1 MKLIKPL
8 RMSLLHQ
15 VYRRDRRYHMG
26 IAALALVPLRGQACL
41 LTEMELWKLA
51 EEQLLGVTLDA
62 AIPKACP
69 EFLVSGNAYGH
80 YCASGKAVCEVAV
93 SVGGLEKRLRVTGN
107 RYWSG
112 NAPTAAQPFEELS
125 LDWAQTYGGAEFAE
139 NPLGK
144 GIARADETQPLPNLE
159 PLDQCLRTPDEPGVP
174 INLGMVDSN
183 WPQRYR
189 LADDYDQRWL
199 EEDYPGF
206 SRNIDWHYF
215 NGAQPDQWFEGL
227 NEFPGG
233 AHYRLQNLHPEHA
246 DLSGH
251 LPAVRARCFLRR
263 NMLDNRNTE
272 EVPLRLTTVWF
283 IPHCERAI
291 LIFNGSVPC
300 SSFDGND
307 IACLL
312 LAADDLEAPRD
323 MEYFHGV
330 LERRLEPQYSV
341 ENALNDAELIP
352 APLIG
357 SGLEAFAPQNL
368 PSNALMERLNL
379 RAAAEREKLIAHL
392 ATLPKTAAT
401 PVVQLPE
408 PVVLTATA
416 PPAPENIS
424 TFIKAHEQIRKD
436 AETRLQTAIDDLRV
450 REAKAKAL
458 NPPQID
464 ESAKPNPR
472 KPRQVVEKLR
482 QELRDERAS
491 QRIPAEQRQQMEA
504 VLDSGGAQLQSTL
517 TLAGHLLDAQ
527 PQLDALTS
535 QNLRQLIQDYLR
547 QGLPLAALELAGANL
562 AGMDLRGADL
572 SGADLDSANLTACNL
587 AAANLQG
594 TLLTRANLTHAN
606 LEECKLADANLGL
619 AQARQAS
626 LRGADLSRVCLEQS
640 NLSDC
645 DLSKTTLRDV
655 RLKDAKLIN
664 LNLTQAKVENLFLEG
679 AELEQLCL
687 HQAQIDNLAF
697 YGCTL
702 RDVDFSQAHIR
713 GLTLIETDASHGIS
727 FQAAQIRKSSFIG
740 ASNLSFADFSAC
752 EMEEVCLRNTRL
764 EGADF
769 TFSHLRQTD
778 LSDTDLRSSRLDH
791 ADLDGNLL
799 IRSDL
804 RGASIRNASLVSS
817 ILQGALLAEA
827 DLSNSNLFRADFG
840 EVLLDST
847 TRLEG
852 CYQERIKWLPR
863 RLPDFAEGQA

>member
-15 VYRRDRRYHMG
+15 VYRRDRHYHMG

-41 LTEMELWKLA
+41 LTEMELWKVA
-51 EEQLLGVTLDA
+51 QEQLPGVTLDA

-69 EFLVSGNAYGH
+69 EFFVNGIVYGQ
-80 YCASGKAVCEVAV
+80 YCARGEATCEVAV
-93 SVGGLEKRLRVTGN
+93 SVGALEKRLRVTGD
-107 RYWSG
+107 RFWSG
-112 NAPTAAQPFEELS
+112 NAATAAQPFEELA
-125 LDWAQTYGGAEFAE
+125 LDWAHTYGGPAFAE

-144 GIARADETQPLPNLE
+144 GCPLDAEDQPLPNLE
-159 PLDQCLRTPDEPGVP
+159 PLEQCLRSPEETGVP
-174 INLGMVDSN
+174 ISLGMVDSN

-206 SRNIDWHYF
+206 SRNTDWRYF

-227 NEFPGG
+227 SEIPGG
-233 AHYRLQNLHPEHA
+233 THYQFLHLHPEHA
-246 DLSGH
+246 ALDGH
-251 LPAVRARCFLRR
+251 LPAVQARCFLRR
-263 NMLDNRNTE
+263 GTLDNQTTE
-272 EVPLRLTTVWF
+272 QVPLCLTTVWF

-291 LIFNGSVPC
+291 LIFNGSTPC
-300 SSFDGND
+300 ASFDGND
-307 IACLL
+307 IACML
-312 LAADDLEAPRD
+312 LAADDPQAPRAP
-323 MEYFHGV
+323 EYFHEV

-341 ENALNDAELIP
+341 ENALNDAELMP
-352 APLIG
+352 AELIG
-357 SGLEAFAPQNL
+357 PGLEALAPQIS
-368 PSNALMERLNL
+368 PSNALMERLNQ

-401 PVVQLPE
+401 PVVALPE
-408 PVVLTATA
+408 PVVLAAVA
-416 PPAPENIS
+416 PPAPENVS
-424 TFIKAHEQIRKD
+424 AFIKAHEQTRKD
-436 AETRLQTAIDDLRV
+436 AEAKLQTAMDDLRV
-450 REAKAKAL
+450 REAQVKAL
-458 NPPQID
+458 NPPPST

-472 KPRQVVEKLR
+472 KPRQMVEKLR
-482 QELRDERAS
+482 RELHDERTS
-491 QRIPAEQRQQMEA
+491 QFMPAEQRQQMEA
-504 VLDSGGAQLQSTL
+504 VLDSSGTQLESTL
-517 TLAGHLLDAQ
+517 TLAGHLLEAQ
-527 PQLDALTS
+527 PPLDALAS

-547 QGLPLAALELAGANL
+547 DGLPLGSLELAGANL
-562 AGMDLRGADL
+562 AGMDLHDADL
-572 SGADLDSANLTACNL
+572 SGADLDSADLSGCNL
-587 AAANLQG
+587 AGANLQSA
-594 TLLTRANLTHAN
+594 LLTRANLTHAN
-606 LEECKLADANLGL
+606 LEKSNLADANLGL
-619 AQARQAS
+619 AQASQAS
-626 LRGADLSRVCLEQS
+626 FRGADLSRLCLEQS

-645 DLSKTTLRDV
+645 DLSKATLCDA
-655 RLKDAKLIN
+655 RLKDAKLTN

-702 RDVDFSQAHIR
+702 RDIDFSQARIR

-740 ASNLSFADFSAC
+740 ASDLSFADFSAC

-778 LSDTDLRSSRLDH
+778 LTDTNLRGSRLDH

-817 ILQGALLAEA
+817 ILQGALLTEV
-827 DLSNSNLFRADFG
+827 DLSNSNLFRADLG

-847 TRLEG
+847 TRLDG

-863 RLPDFAEGQA
+863 RLSDFAEGEA